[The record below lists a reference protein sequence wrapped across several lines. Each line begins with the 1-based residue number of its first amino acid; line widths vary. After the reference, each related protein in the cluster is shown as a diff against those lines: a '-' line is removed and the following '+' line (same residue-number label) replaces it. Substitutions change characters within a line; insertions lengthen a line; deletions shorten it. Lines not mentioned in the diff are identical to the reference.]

1 MKRIHYPGDEITLF
15 RLYFLSALRR
25 EEIVAMISIEPWW
38 KQRSYLSSIVFKLLL
53 EAVSF
58 NILLTFYLELFRYLL
73 VYQKGFEKFNIH
85 KEVANCGY
93 YQFWTS
99 IKAYE
104 ASKLDWLQ
112 ATAWS
117 SIFQCSNHIFLG
129 TISFKVF
136 NIC

>member
-1 MKRIHYPGDEITLF
+1 MYYHGDEITFF

-25 EEIVAMISIEPWW
+25 EGIVAMISIEAWW
-38 KQRSYLSSIVFKLLL
+38 KQKGYPSRIIFKLLL
-53 EAVSF
+53 EAVFS
-58 NILLTFYLELFRYLL
+58 NVLITFYLELFRYLL

-93 YQFWTS
+93 YQFWS
-99 IKAYE
+99 PIKAYE
-104 ASKLDWLQ
+104 GSKLDWLQ

-117 SIFQCSNHIFLG
+117 SIFQCSSHIFLG

-136 NIC
+136 YIC